1 MVLTLHHSGERV
13 GKAVPS
19 AWEEG
24 VHYKMASSNKLEH
37 NELVVVQR
45 SDGSLR
51 FAQVEG
57 FVKGSCILRVGT
69 SADKGGI
76 LFRMEPVERVGKIC
90 VEEWTWDQQQEGRF
104 FSFPWRWNADHQLQR
119 SPPVRWNL
127 RPWVVNRREN
137 TSTTGVER

>member
-1 MVLTLHHSGERV
+1 MS
-13 GKAVPS
+13 
-19 AWEEG
+19 
-24 VHYKMASSNKLEH
+24 SSNKLEH

-69 SADKGGI
+69 SAERGGI
-76 LFRMEPVERVGKIC
+76 YFRMEPVERVGKIC
-90 VEEWTWDQQQEGRF
+90 VEDWTWEQPEGRF
-104 FSFPWRWNADHQLQR
+104 WSFPWRWSSYQQLQQGV
-119 SPPVRWNL
+119 PVRWSM

-137 TSTTGVER
+137 SSVTEGAER